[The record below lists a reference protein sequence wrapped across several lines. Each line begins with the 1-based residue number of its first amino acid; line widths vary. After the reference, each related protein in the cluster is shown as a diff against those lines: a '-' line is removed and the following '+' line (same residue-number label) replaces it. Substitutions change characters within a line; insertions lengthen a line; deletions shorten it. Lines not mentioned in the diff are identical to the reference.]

1 MASVPRVITIV
12 RARPYALALVL
23 ALVLVLANCVAQ
35 PSFLHPGQWPALLGN
50 LAPFAILGMASTP
63 PILSGGGVDISLGPL
78 ATLVNCVLVV
88 LLIPHGFG
96 APAVA
101 IPLLL
106 ALGTVVGV
114 INGVLVAVV
123 RLQSVIATLGTLF
136 VLIGLALKISP
147 NPSSATA
154 GWIGP
159 LAGEI
164 GGWFPGAVLTIG
176 APAVIWL
183 ALRRTAFIGNV
194 YAVGGDDV
202 AAFSAGVKVTAVRI
216 GAYAIAG
223 LFAGVGGIALTA
235 LIQSSQ
241 SSLGISYALI
251 ALAAVSL
258 GGTSLAGG
266 RGSVLGS
273 FLGACAIFLLQ
284 ELLSAAGVSANYLQL
299 AYGSLL
305 ILGVVSGAMMSR
317 SRERPA
323 A

>member
-1 MASVPRVITIV
+1 MTDKALSLM
-12 RARPYALALVL
+12 RARPYAFALVL
-23 ALVLVLANCVAQ
+23 ALVLVVANGVAQ

-63 PILSGGGVDISLGPL
+63 PILSGGGVDISPGPL
-78 ATLVNCVLVV
+78 ATLVNCVLVAV
-88 LLIPHGFG
+88 LIQHGLG
-96 APAVA
+96 APAIA

-106 ALGTVVGV
+106 ALGIVVGV
-114 INGVLVAVV
+114 VNGILVAVV

-136 VLIGLALKISP
+136 IHTGLALKIAP
-147 NPSSATA
+147 NPTSVTE

-176 APAVIWL
+176 APALVWL
-183 ALRRTAFIGNV
+183 ALRRTAFVRNL
-194 YAVGGDDV
+194 YAVGGDEV

-223 LFAGVGGIALTA
+223 LFAAIGGIALTA
-235 LIQSSQ
+235 LIQSSE
-241 SSLGISYALI
+241 SSLGTSYALI

-266 RGSVLGS
+266 RGGVLGS
-273 FLGACAIFLLQ
+273 FFGACAIFLLQ
-284 ELLSAAGVSANYLQL
+284 ELLSAVGVSANYLQL

-305 ILGVVSGAMMSR
+305 ILGVVSGAVMSR
-317 SRERPA
+317 SRERSA
-323 A
+323 V

>member
-1 MASVPRVITIV
+1 MTDKALSLM
-12 RARPYALALVL
+12 RARPYAFALVL
-23 ALVLVLANCVAQ
+23 ALVLVVANGVAQ

-63 PILSGGGVDISLGPL
+63 PILSGGGVDISPGPL
-78 ATLVNCVLVV
+78 ATLVNCVLVAV
-88 LLIPHGFG
+88 LIQHGLG
-96 APAVA
+96 APAIA

-106 ALGTVVGV
+106 ALGIVVGV
-114 INGVLVAVV
+114 VNGILVAVV

-136 VLIGLALKISP
+136 ILTGLALKIAP
-147 NPSSATA
+147 NPTSVTE

-176 APAVIWL
+176 APALVWL
-183 ALRRTAFIGNV
+183 ALRRTAFVRNL
-194 YAVGGDDV
+194 YAVGGDEV

-223 LFAGVGGIALTA
+223 LFAAIGGIALTA
-235 LIQSSQ
+235 LIQSSE
-241 SSLGISYALI
+241 SSLGTSYALI

-266 RGSVLGS
+266 RGGVLGS
-273 FLGACAIFLLQ
+273 FFGACAIFLLQ
-284 ELLSAAGVSANYLQL
+284 ELLSAVGVSANYLQL

-305 ILGVVSGAMMSR
+305 ILGVVSGAVMSR
-317 SRERPA
+317 SRERSA
-323 A
+323 V